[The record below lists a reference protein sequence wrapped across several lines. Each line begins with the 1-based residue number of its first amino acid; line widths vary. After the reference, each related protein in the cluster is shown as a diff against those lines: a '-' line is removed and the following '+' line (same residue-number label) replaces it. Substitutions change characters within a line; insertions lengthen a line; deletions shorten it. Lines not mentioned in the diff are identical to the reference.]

1 MSITELSLNN
11 FITNVKYKEVTI
23 IDVRTEDFNGGNIPN
38 AINIKSTNYQDI
50 KKYVE
55 NIGTIIIHC
64 MYSQVRG
71 AGVAKRLKKDYPN
84 KNIILLNGGFNG
96 YFNHFIN
103 KQNENIENLDMKYWI
118 FKNNKYKHIYD

>member
-1 MSITELSLNN
+1 
-11 FITNVKYKEVTI
+11 
-23 IDVRTEDFNGGNIPN
+23 
-38 AINIKSTNYQDI
+38 
-50 KKYVE
+50 
-55 NIGTIIIHC
+55 